1 MSADGSGARLILFVH
16 GSRDPGWLAPF
27 ERLAAELQRELGEE
41 RVRLAC
47 MEFVSPTLPEVA
59 EEAVRD
65 GVSELRVLPL
75 FISAGGH
82 VERDIPEQAS
92 GIEREHPALAVEL
105 LPAVGEDPKFR
116 AMLRDLA
123 LRAVE

>member
-1 MSADGSGARLILFVH
+1 MFPQLRTADLVQRVDGDLYGAYAVAEEPTADL
-16 GSRDPGWLAPF
+16 
-27 ERLAAELQRELGEE
+27 ERADLEA
-41 RVRLAC
+41 
-47 MEFVSPTLPEVA
+47 LPEVA